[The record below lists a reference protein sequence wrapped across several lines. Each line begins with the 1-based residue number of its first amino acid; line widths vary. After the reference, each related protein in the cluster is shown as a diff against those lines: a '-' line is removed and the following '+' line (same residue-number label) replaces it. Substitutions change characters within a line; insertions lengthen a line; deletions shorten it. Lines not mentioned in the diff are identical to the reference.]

1 MITTTL
7 TRYKCLVSFTVCK
20 NFIIVFQT
28 KIKSKK
34 MSQKKNN
41 VGEPILDINIKA
53 DDIAYS
59 VHALDIGVS
68 NSSQRAST
76 SKIATEDALDASLRS
91 SSATSA
97 VCLARRN

>member
-1 MITTTL
+1 
-7 TRYKCLVSFTVCK
+7 K
-20 NFIIVFQT
+20 
-28 KIKSKK
+28 
-34 MSQKKNN
+34 
-41 VGEPILDINIKA
+41 PILDINIKA

-97 VCLARRN
+97 CRSYDKLLGTSIGPVNELDVQRSTIFGSGSSGGCPGNGWQYF

>member
-1 MITTTL
+1 M
-7 TRYKCLVSFTVCK
+7 
-20 NFIIVFQT
+20 
-28 KIKSKK
+28 KIKLKSNKID
-34 MSQKKNN
+34 N
-41 VGEPILDINIKA
+41 VGKPILDINIEA